1 MIPRGPR
8 KLFSEA
14 ILVGPTES
22 RFVLGLHLEPPASK
36 IFVVSVFSTP
46 FVFCAPLRRL
56 HPLSWL
62 NAHHEGDRNNGKS
75 AAAGSPHA
83 RISPSVG
90 SRLENKA
97 AITKL
102 SAVILLRVPASC
114 PALSLIEGI
123 VAHFLHRHHR
133 AAQIHLVQPYAS
145 TSKPLRGINRSW
157 IDIGSA
163 KLLPYQC
170 YR

>member
-1 MIPRGPR
+1 MAKWIAGKHPASKDWGCQYLEQIGVHWAWSADFSLVSVCTKCCLWSGPR

-75 AAAGSPHA
+75 AAAGSPHGTHLRSSCMEIA
-83 RISPSVG
+83 CAVYSSKLRSKQRASVHPLEADWRIRP
-90 SRLENKA
+90 
-97 AITKL
+97 
-102 SAVILLRVPASC
+102 
-114 PALSLIEGI
+114 
-123 VAHFLHRHHR
+123 
-133 AAQIHLVQPYAS
+133 Q
-145 TSKPLRGINRSW
+145 
-157 IDIGSA
+157 
-163 KLLPYQC
+163 
-170 YR
+170 